1 MRLENKVAVVTGAGR
16 GIGRAVAIAF
26 AQEGADVL
34 VNYVSNS
41 QTADET
47 VAEIEK
53 LGRKAVAVKADVA
66 STADAKN
73 MIETA
78 VKELGGLDIL
88 VNNAGVSIPAMFL
101 KMTEDQWDRIINI
114 HLKGTF
120 TCSQAAALHMK
131 EQKSGCI
138 INNSSIAAIRTNNGG
153 YLYNA
158 AKAGVTYLTK
168 VAGVELGPWG
178 IRVNSISPGAVAT
191 PIFWGG
197 SERARTLPDEENA
210 KKLEKLTKN
219 LANATAL
226 KKAGLPDDIAYTAL
240 FLASDEGA
248 YISCQDIAVDGGRT
262 ALFHEPPRQ

>member
-1 MRLENKVAVVTGAGR
+1 MKLEGKKAVVTGAGR

-26 AQEGADVL
+26 AKEGADVL

-41 QTADET
+41 ATADGT

-73 MIETA
+73 MIEAA

-101 KMTEDQWDRIINI
+101 KMTEEQWDRILNI

-131 EQKSGCI
+131 GQKSGRI
-138 INNSSIAAIRTNNGG
+138 INVISTAGLFGTVGQINYAS
-153 YLYNA
+153 
-158 AKAGVTYLTK
+158 AKAGIIGFTK
-168 VAGVELGPWG
+168 SASRELGRYN
-178 IRVNSISPGAVAT
+178 INVNAISCGVIKTDMTRKVQSDEKLAAIYT
-191 PIFWGG
+191 QRIQLGRFG
-197 SERARTLPDEENA
+197 EPDEVA
-210 KKLEKLTKN
+210 KCF
-219 LANATAL
+219 A
-226 KKAGLPDDIAYTAL
+226 
-240 FLASDEGA
+240 FLASDDA
-248 YISCQDIAVDGGRT
+248 SYITGQVIPVDGGYIG
-262 ALFHEPPRQ
+262 